1 MIVRSSGQE
10 TVRWTVPHPELL
22 AHVAEE
28 ILREEAWWMAVRARK
43 YASPAMIWADR
54 RGDTPAQTAP
64 GSRPRSSR

>member
-10 TVRWTVPHPELL
+10 TARWTVTHPELL

-54 RGDTPAQTAP
+54 RSDAPAKVVSA
-64 GSRPRSSR
+64 SRPCPSR